1 MAGVDG
7 GAQLETWCSR
17 AKGAGSHS
25 QEENGAVLLEQAQP
39 GEEAE
44 VAGEGEVW
52 AVRGGAEAV
61 RSARQAQGWL
71 EHLPG
76 KVFPDKHGCHTITG
90 ARRGGSWAR
99 LKNLKPR

>member
-1 MAGVDG
+1 MSEREGEWQEWMGCTQCRAE
-7 GAQLETWCSR
+7 APETRCSR

-52 AVRGGAEAV
+52 AVRGG
-61 RSARQAQGWL
+61 R
-71 EHLPG
+71 
-76 KVFPDKHGCHTITG
+76 
-90 ARRGGSWAR
+90 
-99 LKNLKPR
+99 